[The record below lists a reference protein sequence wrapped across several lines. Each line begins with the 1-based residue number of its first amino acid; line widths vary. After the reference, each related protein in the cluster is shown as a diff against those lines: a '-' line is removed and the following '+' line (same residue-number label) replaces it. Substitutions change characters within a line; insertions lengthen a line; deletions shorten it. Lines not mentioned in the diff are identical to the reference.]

1 MTKGKAGNY
10 PAHESTLVETDINV
24 KRKTVS
30 GGRAAGRHTLLSRGV
45 AGNVLHGGAAPRML
59 EEVFFKEIDM
69 DVTQDIRQAVRLAG
83 EKAKA
88 ASRLMAAASPGAK
101 KKALETL
108 AALLEER
115 EAAILAA
122 NEEDLEAARR
132 AHLDGPRMDRL
143 RLTPAILADMAG
155 ACRHVADLP
164 DPVGAM
170 DSQWQRPNGLLV
182 GRMRVPLGVVAMVY
196 EARPNVTVDASIL
209 CLKAGN
215 AVILRGGS
223 EALRSNLALAAL
235 LHEALE
241 AAQLPGDAVEFIG
254 ITSHDAV
261 SELCRLDEYVDV
273 LIPRGG
279 ESLVRAVTSQAT
291 MPVLKHYKGVCH
303 AFIDESADLI
313 QALDIVYNGK
323 VQRPG
328 VCNALEC
335 LLVHEAVAGAFLP
348 MVAEKLSAA
357 GVSFRA
363 DEASLPLL
371 GPSASAAAPDDFGRE
386 FHDLILAVRVV
397 HNMDEALAHIAAFGS
412 NHTEV
417 ICTTNHLNAMRF
429 LREADA
435 SMVGVNA
442 STRFNDGGQLG
453 LGAEIGIS
461 TSKLHAYGPM
471 GVQELTTT
479 KFVVF
484 GQGQVRA

>member
-1 MTKGKAGNY
+1 MENTGGLRGLIRNIFGAAKSDA
-10 PAHESTLVETDINV
+10 PSAQDQPCATDSAAIFEAV
-24 KRKTVS
+24 RE
-30 GGRAAGRHTLLSRGV
+30 AGR
-45 AGNVLHGGAAPRML
+45 
-59 EEVFFKEIDM
+59 
-69 DVTQDIRQAVRLAG
+69 
-83 EKAKA
+83 KARE
-88 ASRLMAAASPGAK
+88 ASRRMAAASPALK
-101 KKALETL
+101 NQALETL
-108 AALLEER
+108 AQLLESRADDIFAANAEDLAAA
-115 EAAILAA
+115 EAAGVDA
-122 NEEDLEAARR
+122 
-132 AHLDGPRMDRL
+132 PRMDRL

-155 ACRHVADLP
+155 ACRYVAQLP

-182 GRMRVPLGVVAMVY
+182 GRMRVPLGVVAMIY

-215 AVILRGGS
+215 AVILRGGR
-223 EALRSNLALAAL
+223 EALRSNIVLAGLLREALA
-235 LHEALE
+235 EAG
-241 AAQLPGDAVEFIG
+241 LPEGAVQFID
-254 ITSHDAV
+254 ITSHESV
-261 SELCRLDEYVDV
+261 SALCKLEEYVDV

-279 ESLVRAVTSQAT
+279 ETLVRAVTSQAT
-291 MPVLKHYKGVCH
+291 MPVLKHYMGVCH
-303 AFIDESADLI
+303 AFVDESADLEKAVEI
-313 QALDIVYNGK
+313 IYNGK

-335 LLVHEAVAGAFLP
+335 LLVHEAVAERLLP
-348 MVAEKLSAA
+348 MVGEKLGAA
-357 GVSFRA
+357 GVEFRA

-371 GPSASAAAPDDFGRE
+371 GEKAVPQKPEDLGHE

-397 HNMDEALAHIAAFGS
+397 RDMDTALEHIAAHGS
-412 NHTEV
+412 NHTEI
-417 ICTTNHLNAMRF
+417 ICTENHLNAMRF

-435 SMVGVNA
+435 SMVAVNA

-484 GQGQVRA
+484 GQGQVRK

>member
-1 MTKGKAGNY
+1 M
-10 PAHESTLVETDINV
+10 EL
-24 KRKTVS
+24 
-30 GGRAAGRHTLLSRGV
+30 
-45 AGNVLHGGAAPRML
+45 M
-59 EEVFFKEIDM
+59 
-69 DVTQDIRQAVRLAG
+69 QDIKEAVRQRG
-83 EKAKA
+83 ERAKA
-88 ASRLMAAASPGAK
+88 ASRLMAAASPEAK
-101 KKALETL
+101 NRAMETL
-108 AALLEER
+108 ADLLKDR
-115 EAAILAA
+115 EAELLAA
-122 NEEDLEAARR
+122 NARDLEAAER
-132 AHLDGPRMDRL
+132 AGVDAPRMDRL
-143 RLTPAILADMAG
+143 RLTPAILSDMAD
-155 ACRHVADLP
+155 ACRYVAQLP

-182 GRMRVPLGVVAMVY
+182 GRMRVPLGVVAMIY

-223 EALRSNLALAAL
+223 EALHSNVALSGL
-235 LHEALE
+235 LHEALS
-241 AAQLPGDAVEFIG
+241 AAGLPGDAVQFID

-261 SELCRLDEYVDV
+261 SALCRLDQYVDV

-279 ESLVRAVTSQAT
+279 ESLVRAVTEQAT
-291 MPVLKHYKGVCH
+291 MPVLKHYMGVCH
-303 AFIDESADLI
+303 AFIDKSADLE
-313 QALDIVYNGK
+313 QAARIVFNGK

-335 LLVHEAVAGAFLP
+335 LLVHEAVADAFLP
-348 MVAEKLSAA
+348 MVAESLGSA
-357 GVSFRA
+357 GVEFRA
-363 DEASLPLL
+363 DERSLPLL
-371 GPSASAAAPDDFGRE
+371 GATAVPQKAEDLGHE

-397 HNMDEALAHIAAFGS
+397 RGMDEALAHIAAYGS
-412 NHTEV
+412 NHTEI
-417 ICTTNHLNAMRF
+417 ICTEDHLNAMRF

-435 SMVGVNA
+435 SMVAVNA

-484 GQGQVRA
+484 GQGQVRR

>member
-1 MTKGKAGNY
+1 MEKASGFCGFLRNMFGGA
-10 PAHESTLVETDINV
+10 PASSTPETA
-24 KRKTVS
+24 KPAGM
-30 GGRAAGRHTLLSRGV
+30 GGEAIFEAVREAGR
-45 AGNVLHGGAAPRML
+45 
-59 EEVFFKEIDM
+59 
-69 DVTQDIRQAVRLAG
+69 
-83 EKAKA
+83 KARE
-88 ASRLMAAASPGAK
+88 ASRRMAAASPEAK
-101 KKALETL
+101 NRALETL
-108 AALLEER
+108 AALIESR
-115 EAAILAA
+115 EADIMAANAEDLAA
-122 NEEDLEAARR
+122 AEAAGVD
-132 AHLDGPRMDRL
+132 APRMDRL

-155 ACRHVADLP
+155 ACRYVAQLP

-182 GRMRVPLGVVAMVY
+182 GRMRVPLGVVAMIY

-215 AVILRGGS
+215 AVVLRGGR
-223 EALRSNLALAAL
+223 EALRSNVVLAGLLREALA
-235 LHEALE
+235 EAG
-241 AAQLPGDAVEFIG
+241 LPEGAVQFID
-254 ITSHDAV
+254 ITSHEAV
-261 SELCRLDEYVDV
+261 SALCKLEEYVDV

-279 ESLVRAVTSQAT
+279 ETLVRAVTSQAT
-291 MPVLKHYKGVCH
+291 MPVLKHYMGVCH
-303 AFIDESADLI
+303 AFVDASADLAK
-313 QALDIVYNGK
+313 ALEIVYNGK

-335 LLVHEAVAGAFLP
+335 LLVHEAVAEAFLP
-348 MVAEKLSAA
+348 QVGAKLGAA
-357 GVSFRA
+357 GVEFRA

-371 GPSASAAAPDDFGRE
+371 GEKAVPQKPEDLGHE

-397 HNMDEALAHIAAFGS
+397 RDMDEALAHIAAYGS
-412 NHTEV
+412 NHTEI
-417 ICTTNHLNAMRF
+417 ICTEHHPSAMRF

-435 SMVGVNA
+435 SMVAVNA

-484 GQGQVRA
+484 GEGQVRK